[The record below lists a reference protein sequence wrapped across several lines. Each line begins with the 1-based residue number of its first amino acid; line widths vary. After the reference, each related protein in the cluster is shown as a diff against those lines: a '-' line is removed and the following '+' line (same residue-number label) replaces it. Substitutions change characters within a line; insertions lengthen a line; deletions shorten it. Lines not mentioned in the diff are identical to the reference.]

1 MVIDK
6 TNIPEAVIAVCSRL
20 KSHGFEAYVV
30 GGAVRDLLLQREG
43 FDWDVT
49 TSATPDLVMSIF
61 AHTAPTGI
69 KHGTVT
75 VIVGN
80 SKIEV
85 TTMRKE
91 GVYADGRR
99 PSSVCFVDDI
109 ETDLARRDFTINA
122 IAYDPIDDRLVDP
135 FGGCKDLRAQVIR
148 AVGDPDRRFAED
160 RLRMLRAVRIACA
173 LEFTI
178 EKNTLEGIVRN
189 SASIASISAERI
201 RDEFLKIM
209 GCEKPSRGIEL
220 MRTTGLLVH
229 IIPELLEGYGVNQN
243 RYHAYTVYE
252 HNLRTADALPKTDTY
267 LRVAGLFHDIGKPRV
282 KQGEHFYGHER
293 ESANIARDVLTRL
306 RFPRRAVARIVHLI
320 ENHMFQYTP
329 DWSDAAVRRF
339 IRRVGIEHLD
349 DLFELRRADRAGSER
364 PEDSHLD
371 ELVQRVRRVLFAGDC
386 LTVRD
391 LAVNGEDIKRLLKP
405 GMPKSTI
412 GVVLRQLLE
421 EVIEEPSLNDRQ
433 TLINKAREMLNISI
447 D

>member
-1 MVIDK
+1 VVIDK
-6 TNIPEAVIAVCSRL
+6 TNMPEAVIAVCSRL

-391 LAVNGEDIKRLLKP
+391 LAVNGEDIKQLLKP